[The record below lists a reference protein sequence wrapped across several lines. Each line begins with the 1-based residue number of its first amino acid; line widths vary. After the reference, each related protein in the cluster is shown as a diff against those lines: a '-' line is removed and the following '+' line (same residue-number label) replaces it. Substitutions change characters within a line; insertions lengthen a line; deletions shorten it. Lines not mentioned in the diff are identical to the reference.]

1 MKKRFLIL
9 LVVLMSL
16 LMISSCK
23 KKEDSSNDGPV
34 VTVAQDRSEERSY
47 QQKTFDKEIPT
58 ITVNEDSDVKNTTQT
73 VESKE
78 EETVV
83 EEVNK
88 DRKLSFVYRGGSV
101 LLRSTFTSDSA
112 EIKTNVTEDDAR
124 YFASRLLEE
133 NPDYNDI
140 YSVSFSGDTVTLTYP
155 ATLTEDDLS
164 SFWNKV
170 KDLMDRINAEE
181 ANKEESLS
189 AVVDDTEIKATLLE
203 EKAEIALPETI
214 KDSDIDSFMASLVLS
229 NPELAS
235 KAKYEVNDGVLSLYY
250 TSPLDKTEAESLWN
264 EMISEA
270 QSFFS
275 GNKEET
281 IVVETAVEEV
291 KEDLPTLQLNHVEK
305 EPLLAPLTS
314 AGKLL
319 DGFSVSI
326 SVCGKLNDGFDS
338 DIRAAFDVAVT
349 PTIRV
354 GVTAGYE
361 VNGYIPLS
369 LRARFNVS
377 LLQGLYAYVDGGWR
391 FGLGGNKSGVIVSLG
406 VGYELELFDSFYV
419 FGEGDLQMGFG
430 ENIKLMPSIA
440 IGARYRF

>member
-47 QQKTFDKEIPT
+47 QQKTFDKEIST

-140 YSVSFSGDTVTLTYP
+140 YSVSFSGDTVTLAYP

-181 ANKEESLS
+181 AKKEESLS

-214 KDSDIDSFMASLVLS
+214 NESVIDSFMASLSLS

-250 TSPLDKTEAESLWN
+250 TSPVDKAEAESLWN
-264 EMISEA
+264 EMIREA

-275 GNKEET
+275 GKEEN
-281 IVVETAVEEV
+281 IEVVETEEEV
-291 KEDLPTLQLNHVEK
+291 EEDLPTLQLNHVEK
-305 EPLLAPLTS
+305 EPLLAPLTT

-319 DGFSVSI
+319 DRFSVSL
-326 SVCGKLNDGFDS
+326 SMSGKLNDGFDS
-338 DIRAAFDVAVT
+338 DIKVAFDVAVT

-361 VNGYIPLS
+361 VKGYIPLS

-391 FGLGGNKSGVIVSLG
+391 FGLGDNKSGVIVSLG
-406 VGYELELFDSFYV
+406 VGYELELFDSFYM